1 MHKNTLLFSSMLAV
15 IAALLVGFNLGR
27 SFPKQD
33 TEGTQPS
40 PTPLTS
46 PTPTIAYLRAT
57 ACGIAFQYPNSLT
70 PIESSDS
77 GTIYASTS
85 DPDATVLVLCQNEIP
100 RIPLTPD
107 KMEART
113 LRAATGSATVSAT
126 LYHDAS
132 AKDGTPIDKLIFTHP
147 KTGLDVLIGGIGPIY
162 QQFIASISLL

>member
-33 TEGTQPS
+33 TEDTQPS

-113 LRAATGSATVSAT
+113 LRAATGSATVSDT

>member
-1 MHKNTLLFSSMLAV
+1 MLAV

-27 SFPKQD
+27 SFPKQ
-33 TEGTQPS
+33 EAANTQPS
-40 PTPLTS
+40 PTPFTS
-46 PTPTIAYLRAT
+46 PTPTIGYLRAT

-85 DPDATVLVLCQNEIP
+85 NPDTTVLVLCQKEIP
-100 RIPLTPD
+100 RVPLTPD
-107 KMEART
+107 KMEVRT

-126 LYHDAS
+126 LYHDGS

-162 QQFIASISLL
+162 QQFIASITLL

>member
-1 MHKNTLLFSSMLAV
+1 MLAV

-33 TEGTQPS
+33 TEDTQPS